1 MAVDNGGAEEV
12 VNEIMEMDNDNVSIE
27 EFMEDLPIEDEPEEQ
42 FQLNDMDLD
51 DEEEEDI
58 WKVPGDELSLEP
70 DYLMKCLDNHFQK
83 KNEKENLPIEMHAA
97 IDLLP
102 LLQKSNASLNL
113 YNQIWKWIERYYV
126 RSWKMP
132 KPPSCDTVLNYL
144 SDWYDLECMKLYQ
157 KYCQLP
163 TTNLWFPVIKHQF
176 LASVFSLLTDDSLTR
191 QENLIFKDA
200 TKPTEYCEFNDVYSK
215 VNSGTAYQQFL

>member
-70 DYLMKCLDNHFQK
+70 DYLMKCLDNHFWK
-83 KNEKENLPIEMHAA
+83 KNEKEDLPIEICQGITH
-97 IDLLP
+97 I
-102 LLQKSNASLNL
+102 SG
-113 YNQIWKWIERYYV
+113 
-126 RSWKMP
+126 
-132 KPPSCDTVLNYL
+132 PPC
-144 SDWYDLECMKLYQ
+144 
-157 KYCQLP
+157 
-163 TTNLWFPVIKHQF
+163 
-176 LASVFSLLTDDSLTR
+176 
-191 QENLIFKDA
+191 
-200 TKPTEYCEFNDVYSK
+200 
-215 VNSGTAYQQFL
+215 